1 MLLLKLPPNALLLLL
16 RHQLLHE
23 ILGQD
28 TAASPGSARGTGQPA
43 SHPLEVVERLRDG
56 EVEEG
61 DDEGEADEEDDAT
74 VDDDDE
80 ETDEETEDEE
90 PQARPI
96 GMRFDSALDMRLG
109 GLYAS
114 PSLHPL

>member
-1 MLLLKLPPNALLLLL
+1 M
-16 RHQLLHE
+16 RE
-23 ILGQD
+23 
-28 TAASPGSARGTGQPA
+28 AASS
-43 SHPLEVVERLRDG
+43 